1 MQKKVNFFIMMM
13 FLSMVLFC
21 GCEKEKEK
29 DPTTS
34 NNTEGIYLGIIGFN
48 SELYIK
54 PISLLN
60 NMTAYSFTQ
69 FITGLQPGN
78 GTGLYY
84 ADYMALKKMKEFSAP
99 PKLKNIALV
108 TFTDGLDNVS
118 TASSEYDPENYG
130 STSAY
135 REALHNK
142 IVNEKIHGLNVSAY
156 TIGLKGNDVTDNA
169 VFVETLKKLASSDN
183 NVFQVS
189 DMNEAMQRFNEI
201 AANLYSVSV
210 SVNLGVNVPGG
221 YDEGQVLRFTFDNAT
236 SATASNRYIEATY
249 SRSSSSR
256 TLTNIKYHGF
266 AQGPTTLSSSSSQ
279 GAYYQFQFNDLKYSD
294 GSSVTQS
301 DLNKIMLWKKTTT
314 GNWDRESEFNPASS
328 STVTEDKNS
337 ALIVLVLDCTTS
349 LGSDF
354 SKMQQAGKNF
364 VNTLANPGSGNT
376 QNYTVTATSNNNN
389 YGYVTGSGTYPA
401 GSTVTLTA
409 VPRSGYHF
417 TKWNDNN
424 TQNPRSIKVNGNVSY
439 TAYFSQSGGSN
450 NPSVSFGSNTWSSI
464 YPSMHF
470 YSQMGVLY
478 GSIKST
484 TSSQYPFIF
493 AQFYPTIG
501 TTNLNTDEN
510 GRLGDYKYLYYYETS
525 FLYSVNDN
533 GDTTYYG
540 DWWGKNVRITI
551 NSFNIGAGTANLTI
565 NATMFNAEEAF
576 IDNYGIDGASTR
588 SLTITLPNL
597 TFDRVTNVLSSIN
610 KINESFTDYSLK
622 PVELHV
628 LK

>member
-1 MQKKVNFFIMMM
+1 MVM
-13 FLSMVLFC
+13 FLSIVLLS
-21 GCEKEKEK
+21 GCNKEKEK

-34 NNTEGIYLGIIGFN
+34 NSTEGIYLGIIGFN

-54 PISLLN
+54 PISLLDN
-60 NMTAYSFTQ
+60 STASSFTQ
-69 FITGLQPGN
+69 FITGLHPGN

-84 ADYMALKKMKEFSAP
+84 ADYMALKKMSEFSAP

-142 IVNEKIHGLNVSAY
+142 IVNEKIHGLNISAY
-156 TIGLKGNDVTDNA
+156 TIGLKGNDVSDNA

-189 DMNEAMQRFNEI
+189 NMNEAMQRFNEI

-221 YDEGQVLRFTFDNAT
+221 YDEGQILRFTFDNAS

-249 SRSSSSR
+249 SRSSNSR
-256 TLTNIKYHGF
+256 TLKNIKYHGF
-266 AQGPTTLSSSSSQ
+266 SQGSTTLSSSSSQ

-314 GNWDRESEFNPASS
+314 GNWDRESEFNPATS

-354 SKMQQAGKNF
+354 SKMQQAGKIF
-364 VNTLANPGSGNT
+364 VNTLANPDSGNT
-376 QNYTVTATSNNNN
+376 GYTDLGLPSRTLWKNNNETGFYIYDEAVSQFGN
-389 YGYVTGSGTYPA
+389 RLPTKQQWEELKAECQWSWNGSGFKVTGP
-401 GSTVTLTA
+401 
-409 VPRSGYHF
+409 
-417 TKWNDNN
+417 
-424 TQNPRSIKVNGNVSY
+424 NGNSIVLPASGLRHCDG
-439 TAYFSQSGGSN
+439 SVDGVGSGGYYWSST
-450 NPSVSFGSNTWSSI
+450 PGDSDDAWRLFFGSG
-464 YPSMHF
+464 
-470 YSQMGVLY
+470 GVLV
-478 GSIKST
+478 G
-484 TSSQYPFIF
+484 
-493 AQFYPTIG
+493 
-501 TTNLNTDEN
+501 LNYRCS
-510 GRLGDYKYLYYYETS
+510 GHSVRLVQD
-525 FLYSVNDN
+525 
-533 GDTTYYG
+533 
-540 DWWGKNVRITI
+540 
-551 NSFNIGAGTANLTI
+551 
-565 NATMFNAEEAF
+565 
-576 IDNYGIDGASTR
+576 
-588 SLTITLPNL
+588 
-597 TFDRVTNVLSSIN
+597 
-610 KINESFTDYSLK
+610 
-622 PVELHV
+622 
-628 LK
+628 